1 MPTAQERLTAGNAA
15 LQRADWS
22 TAKVEFEQT
31 LANTDA
37 PEAHDGLG
45 LALWWLNDID
55 AAHRQRA
62 LAYSGY
68 KDRGDWGAAA
78 RTACWLGREQV
89 FLHGNFA
96 AMQGWFARAARLIEL
111 VPPGID
117 QAWFHMLRASM
128 IAPPAEMVQIAEQTI
143 AAARRWQHSGLEAFA
158 LAFCGQ
164 AQIALGWVER
174 GMQQLDEAMTMAT
187 SGEVSDFNIISEVF
201 CALLSACET
210 AGDLMRS
217 EQWCRA
223 AADFAERHQCSFLS
237 AYCRTAYGSLM
248 TALGRWNEAE
258 QALIEA
264 IHAFEHGHKW
274 LRIHAVI
281 RLAGLRVAQD
291 RIEEAEIM
299 LVGLEDYGSAVVP
312 IARLHLR
319 KGEILLA
326 RAVLEHALTDREA
339 LTLHHRETLLTLI
352 EVLLALDDVT
362 AAEVVL
368 QRLVDLTQH
377 AQSHVLTAQIELTRG
392 CIQLRQGA
400 VDAAQAS
407 FSRALA
413 TLKAYDQSV
422 LAGQVRLKMAQSLQT
437 SDPAGAIVWARA
449 ALATFDRL
457 GIPQDRAEA
466 IKLLRTLGA
475 LNQAAPRLRKPLT
488 EREIEIVGLLG
499 RGLTNREIAERLVIS
514 PKTVEHHV
522 SSILD
527 KLNLRSRTEAAAL
540 LASGKLD
547 ELLSS

>member
-1 MPTAQERLTAGNAA
+1 MDTAQERLAAGNAA

-22 TAKVEFEQT
+22 TAQAEFE
-31 LANTDA
+31 LAIRSSDS
-37 PEAHDGLG
+37 PEARDGLG
-45 LALWWLNDID
+45 LALWWLNEID

-68 KDRGDWGAAA
+68 KERGEWGAAA
-78 RTACWLGREQV
+78 RLACWLGREQV
-89 FLHGNFA
+89 FLHGNIA

-117 QAWFHMLRASM
+117 QAWFHILRASM
-128 IAPPAEMVQIAEQTI
+128 IAPPAEMAQIAEQTI
-143 AAARRWQHSGLEAFA
+143 TAARRWQHSELEAFA
-158 LAFCGQ
+158 LAFGGQ

-174 GMQQLDEAMTMAT
+174 GLQQLDEAMTMVT
-187 SGEVSDFNIISEVF
+187 SGEVRDFTIISEVF

-210 AGDLMRS
+210 AGDLVRS

-223 AADFAERHQCSFLS
+223 AADFAEYHHCSFLS
-237 AYCRTAYGSLM
+237 AYCRTTYGSLM
-248 TALGRWNEAE
+248 TALGRWSDAE
-258 QALIEA
+258 QALTEA
-264 IHAFEHGHKW
+264 IRAFEQGHKW

-299 LVGLEDYGSAVVP
+299 LAGLEDYGNAVVP

-319 KGEILLA
+319 KGEAAFA
-326 RAVLEHALTDREA
+326 RAVLEQALTEREA
-339 LTLHHRETLLTLI
+339 LTLHQREALLTLI
-352 EVLLALDDVT
+352 EVLLALDDV
-362 AAEVVL
+362 AAADAAL

-377 AQSHVLTAQIELTRG
+377 AQSHMLTAQIELTRG
-392 CIQLRQGA
+392 SIQLRQGA

-407 FSRALA
+407 FARALA
-413 TLKAYDQSV
+413 TLKAYDQSM
-422 LAGQVRLKMAQSLQT
+422 LAGQVRLKMALSLQT

-457 GIPQDRAEA
+457 GVPYDRAEA
-466 IKLLRTLGA
+466 VKLLRTLGA
-475 LNQAAPRLRKPLT
+475 PTQSAPRSRKPLT
-488 EREIEIVGLLG
+488 EREIEIVGLLAS
-499 RGLTNREIAERLVIS
+499 GLTNREIAERLVIS
-514 PKTVEHHV
+514 AKTVEHHV
-522 SSILD
+522 SSILN

-547 ELLSS
+547 DLISS